1 MAIELL
7 VVKCKVMLETTTS
20 KQVKKEYNMLKVHQG
35 IYMAC
40 GTHLLDVLLSA
51 YPGFIAV

>member
-7 VVKCKVMLETTTS
+7 VVKCKVLLET
-20 KQVKKEYNMLKVHQG
+20 KQVKKEYNMLKGLQG

>member
-1 MAIELL
+1 MAIELV
-7 VVKCKVMLETTTS
+7 VVKSKVLLET
-20 KQVKKEYNMLKVHQG
+20 KQVKKEYNMLKGHQG